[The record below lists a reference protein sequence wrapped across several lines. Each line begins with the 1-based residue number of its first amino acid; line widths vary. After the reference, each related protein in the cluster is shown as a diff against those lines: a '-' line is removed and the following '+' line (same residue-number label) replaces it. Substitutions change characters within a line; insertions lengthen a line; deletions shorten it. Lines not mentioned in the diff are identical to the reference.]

1 MTTRPQRSRLVA
13 IAGAVTAALALTVT
27 LIVSTSHNEP
37 EPARPDEPISTF
49 WASIHAEL
57 TLFAALDRQGIRYDR
72 PGMLRLTGE
81 VCTAL
86 ALGVSRERAALAVA
100 RSGWPPYDAG
110 FIVGAT
116 ANTVCK
122 HR

>member
-1 MTTRPQRSRLVA
+1 MA